1 VSKSEPVNLAHSIH
15 QRLVQLSHTRKED
28 PNHILTRYAIER
40 LLYRL
45 SLSPY
50 ADRFILKGAMLFA
63 FWTDKPYRPTRDL
76 DLLGIGDSSDSE
88 LTKSFRK
95 IIGTTVTPDG
105 LVYDADSVSIE
116 DIRDSQEYPG
126 KRVKLTAHL
135 GNARLNLQIDIGFG
149 DSVSP
154 KPLDIDFPSLLDLPH
169 PHIRAYPVE
178 TVIAEKTQA
187 IVVFDMTI
195 SRMKDFCDLW
205 VISRDFTLDGPSL
218 INAFMA
224 TFNRRKTELPT
235 ALPSPFTDAFA
246 NDPDKIA
253 LWSAFIKRARLDAVP
268 SSLNQVI
275 HDLAAFLWP
284 PLQAAATQ
292 ASFQQQWKQC
302 LWRPESG

>member
-15 QRLVQLSHTRKED
+15 QRLVQLSHTRKDD

-50 ADRFILKGAMLFA
+50 ADRFILKGAMLFT
-63 FWTDKPYRPTRDL
+63 FWTDRPYRPTRDL

-88 LTKSFRK
+88 LRKSFQK
-95 IIGTTVTPDG
+95 IVGTMVTPDG

-126 KRVKLTAHL
+126 KRIRLTAHL

-154 KPLDIDFPSLLDLPH
+154 KPLDIEFPSLLDLPH
-169 PHIRAYPVE
+169 PHIKAYPVE

-205 VISRDFTLDGPSL
+205 VISRDFTLDGLSL
-218 INAFMA
+218 VEALRA
-224 TFNRRKTELPT
+224 TFNRRKIDLPG
-235 ALPSPFTDAFA
+235 ALPAPFTDVFA
-246 NDPDKIA
+246 DDPDKKA
-253 LWSAFIKRARLDAVP
+253 LWSAFLKRAKLDVVP
-268 SSLNQVI
+268 VDLNQVI

-284 PLQAAATQ
+284 PLEAAENK
-292 ASFQQQWKQC
+292 ASFRQQWKQG